1 MYPRPCLEVRRQGD
15 KTFIRFAGLDRLDE
29 YNSHVPGEE
38 LARLAKDS
46 PCARF
51 VLDLANIRFVTGSA
65 LGRLVGLNRK
75 VRAAGGRLVLSNL
88 NPLVAQ
94 VIAVTRLD
102 KVLELCGEDTA
113 RLSQRERSG
122 LAKTGDAI

>member
-1 MYPRPCLEVRRQGD
+1 MLAMPNLEVRRQGD

-38 LARLAKDS
+38 LALLAKHN

-51 VLDLANIRFVTGSA
+51 VLDLANIRFITGSA

-75 VRAAGGRLVLSNL
+75 VRSVGGRLLLANL
-88 NPLVAQ
+88 NPVVTQ
-94 VIAVTRLD
+94 VLAVTHLD
-102 KVLELCGEDTA
+102 KVLEVC
-113 RLSQRERSG
+113 
-122 LAKTGDAI
+122 